1 MGGMYSMVFQ
11 TNRPTVA
18 TEVNWQTG
26 VWSEWF
32 DGERKVSQICNDACC
47 ESTGQ
52 AKNKTCVPPAH
63 DPSIKDLQQAEH
75 WQFMTINAPA
85 EGVKLTGVNFSYVEG
100 KAPVEGEVLNTCICE
115 VKNAATDA
123 HLNMLSLSAG
133 TLHPA
138 FDMAVFNYTLEVTPG
153 QTSTNVI
160 AETNE

>member
-1 MGGMYSMVFQ
+1 
-11 TNRPTVA
+11 
-18 TEVNWQTG
+18 
-26 VWSEWF
+26 
-32 DGERKVSQICNDACC
+32 
-47 ESTGQ
+47 
-52 AKNKTCVPPAH
+52 
-63 DPSIKDLQQAEH
+63 
-75 WQFMTINAPA
+75 MTINAPA

-115 VKNAATDA
+115 VRNAATDA

-160 AETNE
+160 AETNEEDAKLLINGKPATKSSGPYALDAKTALHVEIVAPDPRFKLEYNVVVKGSDSE